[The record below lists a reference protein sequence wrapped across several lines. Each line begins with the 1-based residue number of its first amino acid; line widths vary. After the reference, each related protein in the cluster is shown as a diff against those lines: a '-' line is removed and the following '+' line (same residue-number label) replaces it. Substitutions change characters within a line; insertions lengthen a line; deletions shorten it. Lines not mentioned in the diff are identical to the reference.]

1 MVKVETQIEKQ
12 AVGATK
18 LSDAEIKGKIV
29 EYSWN
34 LKRDG
39 YAESTITTYS
49 YILQFLAKRSRNLNN
64 PDSVKDVIALQEQWS
79 RGRKGNAVKAYSLY
93 LKMNGLTWQKPKY
106 KPIEKLPFIP
116 AEQEIDSLI
125 SGCNTQMSTFLQL
138 LKETGA
144 RRCEAFNLTW
154 TEIDFVTNTVRI
166 IPEKGSKPRI
176 FKMSERLTRMLSE
189 LPKKSGRIWLYKNSF
204 YLSRGFRRMRKKI
217 AQRLGNPRLLQ
228 IHFHSLRHWKA
239 TTEYARTKDLLY
251 VQQLLGHRSIK
262 TTLRY
267 IQLAD
272 IPQEERFI
280 SKVAMNVK
288 EATELIELG
297 FEYVTGEYDDGGK
310 IFRKRKISYL
320 GSWSVPGGSWSSMD

>member
-1 MVKVETQIEKQ
+1 MELNTPPSLLSNRQICVSKTKAAKNLVKVETQIEKQ

-189 LPKKSGRIWLYKNSF
+189 A
-204 YLSRGFRRMRKKI
+204 KKI
-217 AQRLGNPRLLQ
+217 R
-228 IHFHSLRHWKA
+228 
-239 TTEYARTKDLLY
+239 
-251 VQQLLGHRSIK
+251 
-262 TTLRY
+262 
-267 IQLAD
+267 
-272 IPQEERFI
+272 
-280 SKVAMNVK
+280 
-288 EATELIELG
+288 
-297 FEYVTGEYDDGGK
+297 
-310 IFRKRKISYL
+310 
-320 GSWSVPGGSWSSMD
+320 